1 MSTNCSPGDPRFV
14 AASREAGVRETVGTM
29 TNTPETGQSAGPR
42 ATHGDKPSAGRDGA
56 LLPEVP
62 VEESDLI
69 ESRSD
74 DWYRQ
79 ERPPHHD

>member
-1 MSTNCSPGDPRFV
+1 MFTKCSPGDPRF
-14 AASREAGVRETVGTM
+14 ATASRETAVRETVGNM
-29 TNTPETGQSAGPR
+29 TNPPETGQSAAPR
-42 ATHGDKPSAGRDGA
+42 ATHGDKSGAGRDGA
-56 LLPEVP
+56 LLPDVP